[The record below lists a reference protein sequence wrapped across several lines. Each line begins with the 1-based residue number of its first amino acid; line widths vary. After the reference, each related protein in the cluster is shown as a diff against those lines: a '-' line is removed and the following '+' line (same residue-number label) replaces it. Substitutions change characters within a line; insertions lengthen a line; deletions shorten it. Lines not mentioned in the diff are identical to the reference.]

1 MQKKLEYMQRL
12 RLNLI
17 DEENRQFLIKM
28 VQARKAIKQFL
39 LEKDLEKVMNS
50 NFLFIFINSLLPRTD

>member
-12 RLNLI
+12 RLNLL
-17 DEENRQFLIKM
+17 DEDNRLFLIKM

-50 NFLFIFINSLLPRTD
+50 NFY